1 MPITISLGLWQIQ
14 RAEEK
19 NIIIADYD
27 DLLVSPAIQLERD
40 KNYKNWQP
48 IKASGNFKD
57 LVIYQDNA
65 ILNGRLGLKFTICL
79 RSLMVH

>member
-40 KNYKNWQP
+40 KNYKNWQK
-48 IKASGNFKD
+48 IRFNYNIWRG
-57 LVIYQDNA
+57 
-65 ILNGRLGLKFTICL
+65 
-79 RSLMVH
+79 